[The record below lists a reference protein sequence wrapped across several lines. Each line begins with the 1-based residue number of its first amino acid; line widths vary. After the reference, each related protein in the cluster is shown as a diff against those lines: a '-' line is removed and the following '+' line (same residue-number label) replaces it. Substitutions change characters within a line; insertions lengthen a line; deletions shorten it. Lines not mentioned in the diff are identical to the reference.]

1 MVKAKVRCSSS
12 VALAGACFYLSISGQ
27 VKAEDG
33 PGHAI
38 RAQAQVRIFNL
49 ARVPE
54 RDLVRAKAEVGRI
67 FADGGIDVHWAEGD
81 LHDRSSLA
89 EDFSAANSEAG
100 CTGEANRSELRVQL
114 LAHLPYGMP
123 AGTLGFSLP
132 CAKFG
137 MDSTIFVDQC
147 EAVSYQV
154 RPTFAKV
161 LGDAIAHEL
170 GHVLLRSGQ
179 HSGSGL
185 MRARWDKATWLNVA
199 VGQVRMDQDE
209 ARRMQIELLRMEES
223 SLISL
228 LPDR

>member
-1 MVKAKVRCSSS
+1 MVKAKVGCWSS
-12 VALAGACFYLSISGQ
+12 VALASACFCLSISGR
-27 VKAEDG
+27 VHADDG
-33 PGHAI
+33 PGQTI
-38 RAQAQVRIFNL
+38 RAR
-49 ARVPE
+49 ARVRVFNRARVHE
-54 RDLVRAKAEVGRI
+54 RDLVRSKAEVGRI
-67 FADGGIDVHWAEGD
+67 FADGGIAMHWAEGD
-81 LHDRSSLA
+81 LDDRSSLA
-89 EDFSAANSEAG
+89 TDFSASNSQAG

-114 LAHLPYGMP
+114 LAHLPHGMP

-154 RPTFAKV
+154 GPTFARV

-185 MRARWDKATWLNVA
+185 MRARWDKAAWLNAA

-209 ARRMQIELLRMEES
+209 ARRMRIELLRMEELS
-223 SLISL
+223 PIATS
-228 LPDR
+228 PE

>member
-1 MVKAKVRCSSS
+1 MVKAKVGCWSL
-12 VALAGACFYLSISGQ
+12 VALASTCLYLSIGRQ
-27 VKAEDG
+27 VNAEDG
-33 PGHAI
+33 PSQAI

-49 ARVPE
+49 ARVSK

-89 EDFSAANSEAG
+89 ADFSATNSQAG
-100 CTGEANRSELRVQL
+100 CTGEANRNELRVQL
-114 LAHLPYGMP
+114 LAHLPHGMP

-147 EAVSYQV
+147 EAVSYQMG
-154 RPTFAKV
+154 PTFARV
-161 LGDAIAHEL
+161 LGDSIAHEL

-179 HSGSGL
+179 HSASGL
-185 MRARWDKATWLNVA
+185 MRARWDKAAWLNAA
-199 VGQVRMDQDE
+199 VGQVQMDQDQ
-209 ARRMQIELLRMEES
+209 AQRMRIELLRMEEL
-223 SLISL
+223 SLIAAS
-228 LPDR
+228 PR

>member
-1 MVKAKVRCSSS
+1 MVKAKVGCWSS
-12 VALAGACFYLSISGQ
+12 VALASACFYLSVSGQ

-33 PGHAI
+33 PGQAI
-38 RAQAQVRIFNL
+38 RAQAHFRVFNL

-81 LHDRSSLA
+81 LHDLSSLA
-89 EDFSAANSEAG
+89 VDFSATNSQAG

-114 LAHLPYGMP
+114 LAHLPHGMP

-137 MDSTIFVDQC
+137 TDSTIFIDQC
-147 EAVSYQV
+147 EAVSYQIG
-154 RPTFAKV
+154 PTFARV

-179 HSGSGL
+179 HSRSGL
-185 MRARWDKATWLNVA
+185 MRARWDEAAWLNAA
-199 VGQVRMDQDE
+199 VGQVRMNQDE
-209 ARRMQIELLRMEES
+209 ARRMRIELLRMEEP
-223 SLISL
+223 SLIAAS
-228 LPDR
+228 PR